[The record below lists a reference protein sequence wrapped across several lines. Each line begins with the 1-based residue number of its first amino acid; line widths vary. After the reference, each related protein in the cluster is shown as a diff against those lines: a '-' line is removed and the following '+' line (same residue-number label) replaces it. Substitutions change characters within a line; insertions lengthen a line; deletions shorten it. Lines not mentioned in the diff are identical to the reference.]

1 MIRTAK
7 RQSLTTKRAGH
18 SGHCISF
25 TDPSSLKSWLIW
37 KKSTG
42 GQSRN
47 IVLLC
52 IMLSYPVCRV
62 ILRGPEDV
70 VDQVAGSGGG
80 VCQCGRM
87 INAKCCFLY
96 TLNVTL
102 RLMLSWMLWLKM
114 PGSGNY

>member
-37 KKSTG
+37 KKSTR

-47 IVLLC
+47 MVLLC

-80 VCQCGRM
+80 VRSVVSV
-87 INAKCCFLY
+87 Y
-96 TLNVTL
+96 TLNVAL

>member
-1 MIRTAK
+1 MILTAK

-52 IMLSYPVCRV
+52 IMLSSPVCRV
-62 ILRGPEDV
+62 IPRGPEDV

-80 VCQCGRM
+80 VR
-87 INAKCCFLY
+87 
-96 TLNVTL
+96 
-102 RLMLSWMLWLKM
+102 
-114 PGSGNY
+114 PHD

>member
-1 MIRTAK
+1 MILTAK

-37 KKSTG
+37 KKSTR

-80 VCQCGRM
+80 VRPYDL
-87 INAKCCFLY
+87 NVVSVY
-96 TLNVTL
+96 TLNDTL
-102 RLMLSWMLWLKM
+102 RLMLSWMLLLKM
-114 PGSGNY
+114 PGSGIY